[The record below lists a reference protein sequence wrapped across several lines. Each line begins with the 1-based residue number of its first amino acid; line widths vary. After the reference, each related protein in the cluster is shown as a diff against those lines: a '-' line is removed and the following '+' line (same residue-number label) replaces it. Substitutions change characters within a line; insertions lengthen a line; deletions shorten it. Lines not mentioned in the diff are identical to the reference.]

1 VVIHAAPVI
10 WAHDL
15 VNRLNT
21 AATTTW
27 AHPIPRAR
35 EAVAAVYPV
44 EELQPN

>member
-10 WAHDL
+10 WEHDL

-27 AHPIPRAR
+27 VRPTRAR

>member
-10 WAHDL
+10 WEHDL
-15 VNRLNT
+15 VNLNT

-27 AHPIPRAR
+27 VRPTRAR

>member
-10 WAHDL
+10 WEHDL
-15 VNRLNT
+15 VNLNT

-27 AHPIPRAR
+27 VRPRRAR